1 MHYMYAAVARVRR
14 AFRNDEGATAVEY
27 GLMVALIAA
36 VIAGVVFGLGKALK
50 NDFSGV
56 SSCVAGAANQS
67 TTACPGGGDTPAGQ

>member
-36 VIAGVVFGLGKALK
+36 AIAGIVYFLGQHLGTKFSNVDNCISNAQNCDK
-50 NDFSGV
+50 NGNV
-56 SSCVAGAANQS
+56 
-67 TTACPGGGDTPAGQ
+67 TTGTTG

>member
-36 VIAGVVFGLGKALK
+36 AIAGIVYTLGHNLGDK
-50 NDFSGV
+50 FSGV
-56 SSCVAGAANQS
+56 DNCISNAQNCDPNGNVISS
-67 TTACPGGGDTPAGQ
+67 TAP